1 MLNNEVNMITQWSE
15 TFESWLRE
23 AKWSKKGYL
32 PSMEEYLRNG
42 MISIATHTIVL
53 PTLCLMESCFPQHK
67 LKPGNYDNIT
77 TLLMTVTRLLNDLQS
92 YQVMSISIIPEL
104 IYYTW
109 IDFT

>member
-1 MLNNEVNMITQWSE
+1 MTLQWSE

-23 AKWSKKGYL
+23 AKWSKKGYI

-42 MISIATHTIVL
+42 MISIAAHTIVL

-109 IDFT
+109 IHFT